1 MQLIDPNYFFKSQ
14 VISIAP
20 LAVQFPNIV
29 TGLNQTDLEFR
40 LLRNEH
46 NLNSENLAIGVMEVN
61 ASPVTPTKARKRISR
76 PVTWKCNVAKKLR
89 YSAKGLPVYPTCGH
103 KTVAFQ
109 CARLKMHDIQ
119 EFHKMFFAS
128 PNKMVQDAFILKYC
142 NILPCKRRRPRNQSH
157 APKQFHIQ
165 CYIRNHSKENVP
177 VCQKAFLKVLGITKH
192 RLGYVMK
199 AFMATGKQ
207 PSEKRG
213 GDHKSAKY
221 KDKQDAVQQF
231 INKLKCIESHYC
243 RSETARMYLPSEL
256 SIKKLFRMYITQTTP
271 DLVVK
276 HSYFRHIFNT
286 KYNLS
291 FKTPRT
297 DVCSQCLQL
306 SERLKHETD
315 PHIKSTI
322 MTEKRIHKL
331 RANAFFDLLRENS
344 NEIITLSFDCE
355 KNLVLPKVPDQSAY
369 YSRQLYMYNFT
380 IVQGSSKSKL
390 TKDNVFSY
398 YWTEEKFGKGSNEIA
413 SAVFDRLNKIDFGK
427 NDEQKILRL
436 VADGCSGQNKNSTLI
451 GMCSKWLVTAPL
463 NVASIELV
471 FPVTGH
477 SFLPPDR
484 VFGQIERKLRKR
496 EVIAMPSEY
505 VEIFSESATTVEL
518 GQECRVFD
526 WKTAVNATTVELG
539 QECRV
544 FDWKTAV
551 QEVLKPPG
559 SWGFKF
565 KECKRYFLKR
575 VRSGNV
581 VIRGEVNYKNDLGT
595 FVGITKKGKT
605 TRLIDPDEISSG
617 NHQVKPLKLRDV
629 ATLLAKHFGEGWR
642 ALQDLSYY
650 ANVIPEQIENI
661 ETEEESHNVPDTT
674 CEFIPELPAILV

>member
-1 MQLIDPNYFFKSQ
+1 MNTELFVKVMHHYIKYSNNSSGNPCLLLIDNHAPHLSIEALDLAKESGVTIITLHPHTLAKMQPLDVGVFSPFKCYYNNAMDSWLVRHPGCPVSIYDVGEVIGIAFTRAMTTENITKALKKTGIFPFDRDVFSSDDLLPSTVTDRPNPPPFNADMSINSNYSAHLLSGPINDFAGPSCSKNYFVSPDQFQAPIKAGQRTNKRKSRKLGKSIIATDTPKKNEIALVIEAASSKKMAKQKKVKRQVLQSDSEDDCESVEMVFQESDDNDWYEDDDPEKDEIVLTEEHLLKSGLLRKAQVGEFVVVLFCIKKQQVFYVAKVLEALNDNMEYNVSFLRLKNKSQ
-14 VISIAP
+14 QQFYMPDVPDIS
-20 LAVQFPNIV
+20 LMK
-29 TGLNQTDLEFR
+29 E
-40 LLRNEH
+40 
-46 NLNSENLAIGVMEVN
+46 
-61 ASPVTPTKARKRISR
+61 
-76 PVTWKCNVAKKLR
+76 
-89 YSAKGLPVYPTCGH
+89 
-103 KTVAFQ
+103 
-109 CARLKMHDIQ
+109 
-119 EFHKMFFAS
+119 
-128 PNKMVQDAFILKYC
+128 QDVKFIL
-142 NILPCKRRRPRNQSH
+142 P
-157 APKQFHIQ
+157 
-165 CYIRNHSKENVP
+165 
-177 VCQKAFLKVLGITKH
+177 
-192 RLGYVMK
+192 
-199 AFMATGKQ
+199 
-207 PSEKRG
+207 
-213 GDHKSAKY
+213 
-221 KDKQDAVQQF
+221 
-231 INKLKCIESHYC
+231 
-243 RSETARMYLPSEL
+243 
-256 SIKKLFRMYITQTTP
+256 TP
-271 DLVVK
+271 
-276 HSYFRHIFNT
+276 F
-286 KYNLS
+286 
-291 FKTPRT
+291 
-297 DVCSQCLQL
+297 L

-526 WKTAVNATTVELG
+526 WKTAV
-539 QECRV
+539 
-544 FDWKTAV
+544 K
-551 QEVLKPPG
+551 
-559 SWGFKF
+559 
-565 KECKRYFLKR
+565 
-575 VRSGNV
+575 
-581 VIRGEVNYKNDLGT
+581 
-595 FVGITKKGKT
+595 
-605 TRLIDPDEISSG
+605 
-617 NHQVKPLKLRDV
+617 
-629 ATLLAKHFGEGWR
+629 
-642 ALQDLSYY
+642 
-650 ANVIPEQIENI
+650 
-661 ETEEESHNVPDTT
+661 
-674 CEFIPELPAILV
+674 

>member
-1 MQLIDPNYFFKSQ
+1 MSA
-14 VISIAP
+14 ISIASLVSKAGTSIYANHVAP
-20 LAVQFPNIV
+20 LGSHVVCYDYSSHGVFQQKLERC
-29 TGLNQTDLEFR
+29 LNK
-40 LLRNEH
+40 
-46 NLNSENLAIGVMEVN
+46 VN
-61 ASPVTPTKARKRISR
+61 AVF
-76 PVTWKCNVAKKLR
+76 V

-297 DVCSQCLQL
+297 DVCSQCLQF

-496 EVIAMPSEY
+496 EVIAMQSEY
-505 VEIFSESATTVEL
+505 VEIFSAS
-518 GQECRVFD
+518 
-526 WKTAVNATTVELG
+526 ATTVELG

-581 VIRGEVNYKNDLGT
+581 VIRGEVNYKNNLGT

-642 ALQDLSYY
+642 ALQNLSYY